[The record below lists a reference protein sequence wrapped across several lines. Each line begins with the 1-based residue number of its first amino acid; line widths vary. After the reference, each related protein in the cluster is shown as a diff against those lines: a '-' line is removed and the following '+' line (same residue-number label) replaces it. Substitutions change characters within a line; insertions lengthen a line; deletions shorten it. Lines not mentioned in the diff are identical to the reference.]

1 MRKPGKRM
9 ASVIVSIA
17 AVCVMTGGIGYQAA
31 VSGAQTDSTENSVKA
46 QNTDQQESTD
56 GSFSEEGTTQIG
68 AVSQMPEFTVNAVTM
83 TVEEVYASS
92 GDTVSKGDA
101 LFKLTDESMEA
112 AKSYYEDAIS
122 DAENTLKTAEAN
134 LASGKLSAESTK
146 QDADLTAQ
154 TAADSY
160 QAQVDALDAAVEEKK
175 EAYDEAVEQISEYQ
189 TKIDNNDY
197 YVECAIDEKKAAV
210 DAATTAL
217 AQAQDTLTQ
226 AQNLDNSASQAV
238 STDLTYIK
246 AQIEAGA
253 DSDTLLSVVQ
263 QAMDDYTTREQQSD
277 TLTQAQQSADAAQ
290 STLEQAQK
298 EFDSAVET
306 YNKNVE
312 ETNTKI
318 TELTDSLDDLK
329 SDYEQAER
337 DATTQKAELQNDTAV
352 VEGKYAGSTYE
363 STVSGLESAVESAQ
377 DTLDTLKEEQTALL
391 ALENSVVTADEDGT
405 IAAVP
410 YEAEDTLQSGTA
422 FALYCDTQTIMISVE
437 VPQENIAQVGVGDE
451 VSVMIAGNRDG
462 AVTGTVSS
470 IASSATTGG
479 SVSNV
484 TYAVIISIDN
494 SDGRLGSGS
503 SATVTFQGEQEE
515 KTE

>member
-9 ASVIVSIA
+9 ASVIASIA

-31 VSGAQTDSTENSVKA
+31 VSGAQTDSTESSVKD

-68 AVSQMPEFTVNAVTM
+68 TVSQMPEFTVNAVTM

-92 GDTVSKGDA
+92 GDTVSIGDA

-160 QAQVDALDAAVEEKK
+160 QAQ
-175 EAYDEAVEQISEYQ
+175 
-189 TKIDNNDY
+189 
-197 YVECAIDEKKAAV
+197 
-210 DAATTAL
+210 
-217 AQAQDTLTQ
+217 
-226 AQNLDNSASQAV
+226 
-238 STDLTYIK
+238 
-246 AQIEAGA
+246 
-253 DSDTLLSVVQ
+253 
-263 QAMDDYTTREQQSD
+263 
-277 TLTQAQQSADAAQ
+277 QSADAVQ

-312 ETNTKI
+312 ETNTEI

-337 DATTQKAELQNDTAV
+337 DATTQKAELQNEYDTAV

-363 STVSGLESAVESAQ
+363 STVSELESAVESAQ

-391 ALENSVVTADEDGT
+391 ALENGVVTADEDGT

>member
-31 VSGAQTDSTENSVKA
+31 VSGAQTDSTESSVKD

-68 AVSQMPEFTVNAVTM
+68 TVSQMPEFTVNAVTM

-226 AQNLDNSASQAV
+226 AQ
-238 STDLTYIK
+238 
-246 AQIEAGA
+246 
-253 DSDTLLSVVQ
+253 
-263 QAMDDYTTREQQSD
+263 
-277 TLTQAQQSADAAQ
+277 QSADAAQ

-306 YNKNVE
+306 YNKNEE

-337 DATTQKAELQNDTAV
+337 DATTQKAELQNEYDTAV

-363 STVSGLESAVESAQ
+363 STVSELESAVESAQ

-391 ALENSVVTADEDGT
+391 ALENGVVTADEDGT

-484 TYAVIISIDN
+484 TYAVIVSIDN

>member
-1 MRKPGKRM
+1 M
-9 ASVIVSIA
+9 
-17 AVCVMTGGIGYQAA
+17 
-31 VSGAQTDSTENSVKA
+31 
-46 QNTDQQESTD
+46 
-56 GSFSEEGTTQIG
+56 
-68 AVSQMPEFTVNAVTM
+68 
-83 TVEEVYASS
+83 
-92 GDTVSKGDA
+92 
-101 LFKLTDESMEA
+101 
-112 AKSYYEDAIS
+112 
-122 DAENTLKTAEAN
+122 
-134 LASGKLSAESTK
+134 
-146 QDADLTAQ
+146 
-154 TAADSY
+154 
-160 QAQVDALDAAVEEKK
+160 
-175 EAYDEAVEQISEYQ
+175 
-189 TKIDNNDY
+189 
-197 YVECAIDEKKAAV
+197 ECAIDEKKDAV

-217 AQAQDTLTQ
+217 AQAQ
-226 AQNLDNSASQAV
+226 
-238 STDLTYIK
+238 
-246 AQIEAGA
+246 
-253 DSDTLLSVVQ
+253 
-263 QAMDDYTTREQQSD
+263 D

-337 DATTQKAELQNDTAV
+337 DATTQKAELQNEYDTAV

-363 STVSGLESAVESAQ
+363 LTVSELESAVESAQ

-391 ALENSVVTADEDGT
+391 ALEDGVVTADEDGT

>member
-9 ASVIVSIA
+9 ASVIASIA

-31 VSGAQTDSTENSVKA
+31 VSGAQTDSTESSVKD

-68 AVSQMPEFTVNAVTM
+68 TVSQMPEFTVNAVTM

-134 LASGKLSAESTK
+134 LASGKFSAESTK

-160 QAQVDALDAAVEEKK
+160 QAQVDAAVEEKK

-226 AQNLDNSASQAV
+226 AQ
-238 STDLTYIK
+238 
-246 AQIEAGA
+246 
-253 DSDTLLSVVQ
+253 
-263 QAMDDYTTREQQSD
+263 
-277 TLTQAQQSADAAQ
+277 QSADAAQ

-306 YNKNVE
+306 YNKNEE

-337 DATTQKAELQNDTAV
+337 DATTQKAELQNEYDTAV

-363 STVSGLESAVESAQ
+363 LTVSELESAVESAQ

-391 ALENSVVTADEDGT
+391 ALEDGVVTADEDGT

-451 VSVMIAGNRDG
+451 VSVMIAGKRDG

>member
-9 ASVIVSIA
+9 ASVIASIA

-31 VSGAQTDSTENSVKA
+31 VSGAQTDSTESSVKD

-68 AVSQMPEFTVNAVTM
+68 TVSQMPEFTVNAVTM

-92 GDTVSKGDA
+92 GDTVSIGDA

-160 QAQVDALDAAVEEKK
+160 
-175 EAYDEAVEQISEYQ
+175 
-189 TKIDNNDY
+189 
-197 YVECAIDEKKAAV
+197 
-210 DAATTAL
+210 
-217 AQAQDTLTQ
+217 
-226 AQNLDNSASQAV
+226 
-238 STDLTYIK
+238 
-246 AQIEAGA
+246 
-253 DSDTLLSVVQ
+253 
-263 QAMDDYTTREQQSD
+263 
-277 TLTQAQQSADAAQ
+277 QAQQSADAAQ

-337 DATTQKAELQNDTAV
+337 DATTQKAELQNEYDTAV

-363 STVSGLESAVESAQ
+363 LTVSELESAVESAQ

-391 ALENSVVTADEDGT
+391 ALEDGVVTADEDGT

-451 VSVMIAGNRDG
+451 VSVMIAGKRDG

-503 SATVTFQGEQEE
+503 SATVIFQGEQEE

>member
-9 ASVIVSIA
+9 ASVIASIA

-31 VSGAQTDSTENSVKA
+31 VSGAQTDSTESSVKD

-68 AVSQMPEFTVNAVTM
+68 TVSQMPEFTVNAVTM

-160 QAQVDALDAAVEEKK
+160 QAQ
-175 EAYDEAVEQISEYQ
+175 
-189 TKIDNNDY
+189 
-197 YVECAIDEKKAAV
+197 
-210 DAATTAL
+210 
-217 AQAQDTLTQ
+217 
-226 AQNLDNSASQAV
+226 
-238 STDLTYIK
+238 
-246 AQIEAGA
+246 
-253 DSDTLLSVVQ
+253 
-263 QAMDDYTTREQQSD
+263 
-277 TLTQAQQSADAAQ
+277 QSADAVQ

-312 ETNTKI
+312 ETNTEI

-337 DATTQKAELQNDTAV
+337 DATTQKAELQNEYDTAV

-363 STVSGLESAVESAQ
+363 STVSELESAVESAQ

-391 ALENSVVTADEDGT
+391 ALENGVVTADEDGT

>member
-31 VSGAQTDSTENSVKA
+31 VSGAQTDSTESSVKD

-68 AVSQMPEFTVNAVTM
+68 TVSQMPEFTVNAVTM

-175 EAYDEAVEQISEYQ
+175 EAYGEAVEQISEYQ

-226 AQNLDNSASQAV
+226 AQ
-238 STDLTYIK
+238 
-246 AQIEAGA
+246 
-253 DSDTLLSVVQ
+253 
-263 QAMDDYTTREQQSD
+263 
-277 TLTQAQQSADAAQ
+277 QSADAAQ

-312 ETNTKI
+312 ETNTEI

-337 DATTQKAELQNDTAV
+337 DATTQKAELQNEYDTAV

-363 STVSGLESAVESAQ
+363 STVSELESAVESAQ

-391 ALENSVVTADEDGT
+391 ALENGAVTADEDGT

-451 VSVMIAGNRDG
+451 VSVMIAGKRDG

>member
-9 ASVIVSIA
+9 ASVIASIA

-31 VSGAQTDSTENSVKA
+31 VSGAQTDSTESSVKD

-56 GSFSEEGTTQIG
+56 GSFSEEGTTQIST
-68 AVSQMPEFTVNAVTM
+68 VSQMPEFTVNAVTM

-92 GDTVSKGDA
+92 GDTVSIGDA

-160 QAQVDALDAAVEEKK
+160 QAQ
-175 EAYDEAVEQISEYQ
+175 
-189 TKIDNNDY
+189 
-197 YVECAIDEKKAAV
+197 
-210 DAATTAL
+210 
-217 AQAQDTLTQ
+217 
-226 AQNLDNSASQAV
+226 
-238 STDLTYIK
+238 
-246 AQIEAGA
+246 
-253 DSDTLLSVVQ
+253 
-263 QAMDDYTTREQQSD
+263 
-277 TLTQAQQSADAAQ
+277 QSADAVQ

-337 DATTQKAELQNDTAV
+337 DATTQKAELQNEYDTAV

-363 STVSGLESAVESAQ
+363 LTVSELESAVESAQ

-391 ALENSVVTADEDGT
+391 ALEDGVVTADEDGT

>member
-1 MRKPGKRM
+1 M
-9 ASVIVSIA
+9 ASVIASIA

-31 VSGAQTDSTENSVKA
+31 VSGAQTDSTESSVKD

-68 AVSQMPEFTVNAVTM
+68 TVSQMPEFTVNAVTM

-112 AKSYYEDAIS
+112 AKADYEDAIS

-197 YVECAIDEKKAAV
+197 YVECAIDEKKDAV

-217 AQAQDTLTQ
+217 AQAQ
-226 AQNLDNSASQAV
+226 
-238 STDLTYIK
+238 
-246 AQIEAGA
+246 
-253 DSDTLLSVVQ
+253 
-263 QAMDDYTTREQQSD
+263 D

-306 YNKNVE
+306 YNKNEE

-337 DATTQKAELQNDTAV
+337 DATTQKAELQNEYDTAV

-363 STVSGLESAVESAQ
+363 STVSELESAVESAQ

>member
-9 ASVIVSIA
+9 ASVIASIA

-68 AVSQMPEFTVNAVTM
+68 TVSQMPEFTVNAVTM

-112 AKSYYEDAIS
+112 AKSDYEDAIS

-160 QAQVDALDAAVEEKK
+160 QAQ
-175 EAYDEAVEQISEYQ
+175 
-189 TKIDNNDY
+189 
-197 YVECAIDEKKAAV
+197 
-210 DAATTAL
+210 
-217 AQAQDTLTQ
+217 
-226 AQNLDNSASQAV
+226 
-238 STDLTYIK
+238 
-246 AQIEAGA
+246 
-253 DSDTLLSVVQ
+253 
-263 QAMDDYTTREQQSD
+263 
-277 TLTQAQQSADAAQ
+277 QSADAAQ

-306 YNKNVE
+306 YNKNEE

-337 DATTQKAELQNDTAV
+337 DATTQKAELQNEYDTAV

-363 STVSGLESAVESAQ
+363 STVSELESAVESAQ

-391 ALENSVVTADEDGT
+391 ALENGVVTADEDGT

>member
-9 ASVIVSIA
+9 ASVIASIA

-31 VSGAQTDSTENSVKA
+31 VSGAQTDSTESSVKD

-68 AVSQMPEFTVNAVTM
+68 TVSQMPEFTVNAVTM
-83 TVEEVYASS
+83 IVEEVYASS

-226 AQNLDNSASQAV
+226 AQ
-238 STDLTYIK
+238 
-246 AQIEAGA
+246 
-253 DSDTLLSVVQ
+253 
-263 QAMDDYTTREQQSD
+263 
-277 TLTQAQQSADAAQ
+277 QSADAAQ

-337 DATTQKAELQNDTAV
+337 DATTQKAELQNEYDTAV

>member
-1 MRKPGKRM
+1 M
-9 ASVIVSIA
+9 ASVIASIA

-31 VSGAQTDSTENSVKA
+31 VSGAQTDSTESSVKD

-68 AVSQMPEFTVNAVTM
+68 TVSQMPEFTVNAVTM

-92 GDTVSKGDA
+92 GDTVSIGDA

-226 AQNLDNSASQAV
+226 AQ
-238 STDLTYIK
+238 
-246 AQIEAGA
+246 
-253 DSDTLLSVVQ
+253 
-263 QAMDDYTTREQQSD
+263 
-277 TLTQAQQSADAAQ
+277 QSADAAQ

-312 ETNTKI
+312 ETNTEI

-337 DATTQKAELQNDTAV
+337 DATTQKAELQNEYDTAV

-363 STVSGLESAVESAQ
+363 STVSELESAVESAQ
-377 DTLDTLKEEQTALL
+377 DTLDTLKEEQTAFL
-391 ALENSVVTADEDGT
+391 ALENGVVTADEDGT

>member
-9 ASVIVSIA
+9 ASVIASIA

-31 VSGAQTDSTENSVKA
+31 VSGAQTDSTESSVKD

-68 AVSQMPEFTVNAVTM
+68 TVSQMPEFTVNAVTM

-92 GDTVSKGDA
+92 GDTVSIGDA

-226 AQNLDNSASQAV
+226 AQ
-238 STDLTYIK
+238 
-246 AQIEAGA
+246 
-253 DSDTLLSVVQ
+253 
-263 QAMDDYTTREQQSD
+263 
-277 TLTQAQQSADAAQ
+277 QSADAAQ

-312 ETNTKI
+312 ETNTEI

-337 DATTQKAELQNDTAV
+337 DATTQKAELQNEYDTAV

-363 STVSGLESAVESAQ
+363 STVSELESAVESAQ
-377 DTLDTLKEEQTALL
+377 DTLDTLKDEQTALL
-391 ALENSVVTADEDGT
+391 ALENGVVTADEDGT

>member
-1 MRKPGKRM
+1 M
-9 ASVIVSIA
+9 ASVIASIA

-31 VSGAQTDSTENSVKA
+31 VSGAQTDSTESSVKD

-68 AVSQMPEFTVNAVTM
+68 TVSQMPEFTVNAVTM

-92 GDTVSKGDA
+92 GDTVSIGDA

-160 QAQVDALDAAVEEKK
+160 QAQ
-175 EAYDEAVEQISEYQ
+175 
-189 TKIDNNDY
+189 
-197 YVECAIDEKKAAV
+197 
-210 DAATTAL
+210 
-217 AQAQDTLTQ
+217 
-226 AQNLDNSASQAV
+226 
-238 STDLTYIK
+238 
-246 AQIEAGA
+246 
-253 DSDTLLSVVQ
+253 
-263 QAMDDYTTREQQSD
+263 
-277 TLTQAQQSADAAQ
+277 QSADAAQ

-312 ETNTKI
+312 ETNTEI

-337 DATTQKAELQNDTAV
+337 DATTQKAELQNEYDTAV

-363 STVSGLESAVESAQ
+363 STVSELESAVESAQ

-391 ALENSVVTADEDGT
+391 ALENGVVTADEDGT

>member
-1 MRKPGKRM
+1 M
-9 ASVIVSIA
+9 ASVIASIA

-31 VSGAQTDSTENSVKA
+31 VSGAQTDSTESSVKD

-68 AVSQMPEFTVNAVTM
+68 TVSQMPEFTVNAVTM

-92 GDTVSKGDA
+92 GDTVSIGDA

-226 AQNLDNSASQAV
+226 AQ
-238 STDLTYIK
+238 
-246 AQIEAGA
+246 
-253 DSDTLLSVVQ
+253 
-263 QAMDDYTTREQQSD
+263 
-277 TLTQAQQSADAAQ
+277 QSADAAQ

-306 YNKNVE
+306 YNKNEE
-312 ETNTKI
+312 ETNTEI

-337 DATTQKAELQNDTAV
+337 DATTQKAELQNEYDTAV

-363 STVSGLESAVESAQ
+363 STVSELESAVESAQ

-391 ALENSVVTADEDGT
+391 ALENGVVTADEDGT